1 MSKQSGN
8 ISVRAALLLA
18 AAIYYFSIAGTILQA
33 DQPEPAANPKIYN
46 INYTDKGFS
55 PKKLKIKSGDSIRW
69 TNKTE
74 MELQLAEGSHPKHT
88 DCKYCPHG
96 NKKGSYIL
104 IDTGESYTFKFI
116 GAGATSFHDHLR
128 PGMKMKVIVSE

>member
-8 ISVRAALLLA
+8 IGVRTALLLA
-18 AAIYYFSIAGTILQA
+18 SAIYCFSIAGTILQA
-33 DQPEPAANPKIYN
+33 DQTKQAADAKTYN
-46 INYTDKGFS
+46 VAFTDKGFS
-55 PKKLKIKSGDSIRW
+55 PKKVKIKSGDSIRW

-74 MELQLAEGSHPKHT
+74 MELQLAEGTHPKHT

-104 IDTGESYTFKFI
+104 IDSGESYTFKFI
-116 GAGATSFHDHLR
+116 GAGATSFHDHLL